1 MDIGI
6 TKMSTKGQIVIPN
19 DLRNEF
25 PVGEKLVVIKMDCRL
40 IIKKASELD
49 KNLAE
54 DLEFAKRTEDSLL
67 RIEHGTGT
75 KMEFDDFISEMK
87 KW

>member
-19 DLRNEF
+19 DLRGEF
-25 PVGEKLVVIKMDCRL
+25 NIGEKLVVIKNDKKL

-54 DLEFAKRTEDSLL
+54 DLKFAKRTEKALQ
-67 RIEHGTGT
+67 RIEQGEGI
-75 KMEFDDFISEMK
+75 KIKFDDLIDEMK